1 MRVPFSAALA
11 ALTLVASSG
20 AASAASAPVD
30 SGKWLEIQIVAQP
43 LRPPAQAPADE
54 YFGVQRLSNL
64 GIRSML
70 HDMMIEGTS
79 PLALPLQMQRIA
91 GIESAFPPWLEKY
104 PDDSWLPR
112 EMIDFAIFL
121 QSKQQ
126 PFTDDLAAGYLMYLS
141 LRFPTASAGRTAAKM
156 LAAYEPVAPF
166 DILTIPNPA
175 LHTNVPDYMFPKIRR
190 R

>member
-1 MRVPFSAALA
+1 MRVPFTAVLA
-11 ALTLVASSG
+11 AFMLVASG
-20 AASAASAPVD
+20 AVSAAAAPVD
-30 SGKWLEIQIVAQP
+30 PARWLEVDVVAQP

-79 PLALPLQMQRIA
+79 PLALPLQMQRMA

-126 PFTDDLAAGYLMYLS
+126 PFTDDLAAGYLLYLS
-141 LRFPTASAGRTAAKM
+141 LRFPTASAGKTAARM
-156 LAAYEPVAPF
+156 LASYEPVAPF
-166 DILTIPNPA
+166 DILSIPNPA
-175 LHTNVPDYMFPKIRR
+175 LHTGVPDYIFPKIRR